1 MRTSQYSA
9 ACYLTCTPCLL
20 PVAGTLKPIPVS
32 AFGTHVKCMPTHMC
46 ILEILVSAE
55 WLSVQL

>member
-1 MRTSQYSA
+1 MRTSHYLH

-32 AFGTHVKCMPTHMC
+32 AFGTHVKRMHANDDYLFSEEYT
-46 ILEILVSAE
+46 VSE
-55 WLSVQL
+55 TF